1 MLIQWILIF
10 TFVCLNTTFEMKKIL
25 ENYFRLSSNGTT
37 IKREFIAGL
46 ITFLT
51 MSYILVVN
59 PNVLA
64 DAGMDRNALFTAT
77 ALATIVATLVMG
89 LYAKLPIAQAP
100 GMGLNSFF
108 AYTVVITMGYSWSF
122 ALTAVFIEGLI
133 FLVLTFFNVR
143 ELIVRS
149 IPKVL
154 KEAIPAGIGL
164 FITLIGL
171 KNAGVVVGD
180 ANTLVRLGDFSQ
192 HSVWITMLGLVI
204 TGILVIRN
212 INGAILIGILSATVF
227 GLLLGDVNLPS
238 KLFDLPPSIAPIF
251 GEALKPMTTKEGW
264 NQILSLD
271 MLIVVFTF
279 LFVNLFDTVGTL
291 IGVISKTNL
300 ADKEGNFPQI
310 KKALFSDAF
319 GTTVGA
325 VLGTSSIT
333 SYVESASGVAYGG
346 RTGLTAVSVA
356 LMFVLALFLGPIFLI
371 IPAAATA
378 PALIIVGLFMISSV
392 VNIKFD
398 DLSESLPAFLTI
410 VFMPFTYS
418 IAEGIVFGMLSY
430 TILKLGTKQHKDVT
444 PTVYVLSVLFL
455 LKIVLD
461 VVDLG

>member
-1 MLIQWILIF
+1 MKNFLERY
-10 TFVCLNTTFEMKKIL
+10 FE
-25 ENYFRLSSNGTT
+25 LSSNGTS
-37 IKREFIAGL
+37 IKKEFIAGI

-64 DAGMDRNALFTAT
+64 DAGMDRHALFTTT
-77 ALATIVATLVMG
+77 ALATIAATLLMG
-89 LYAKLPIAQAP
+89 FYAKLPIAQAP

-108 AYTVVITMGYSWSF
+108 AYSVVLTMGYTWQF
-122 ALTAVFIEGLI
+122 ALTAVFIEGII
-133 FLVLTFFNVR
+133 FLLLTFFNVR

-171 KNAGVVVGD
+171 KSAGVVVAD
-180 ANTLVRLGDFSQ
+180 PNTLVRLGDFSQ
-192 HSVWITMLGLVI
+192 HSVWITMTGLIV
-204 TGILVIRN
+204 TGILLIRN
-212 INGAILIGILSATVF
+212 VNGAILFGILSATIF
-227 GLLLGDVNLPS
+227 GLILGDITLPS
-238 KLFDLPPSIAPIF
+238 RIVDLPPSIEPIF
-251 GEALKPMTTKEGW
+251 GEAIKPMFTAEGW
-264 NQILSLD
+264 NKIFSLD
-271 MLIVVFTF
+271 MLVVVFTF

-300 ADKEGNFPQI
+300 ADKDGNFPQM
-310 KKALFSDAF
+310 KKALFTDAM
-319 GTTVGA
+319 GTTIGSM
-325 VLGTSSIT
+325 LGTSPVT
-333 SYVESASGVAYGG
+333 SYVESASGVASGG

-356 LMFVLALFLGPIFLI
+356 IMFALALFLGPIFLM

-398 DLSESLPAFLTI
+398 DLSEALPAFLTI

-418 IAEGIVFGMLSY
+418 IAEGIVFGMLSF
-430 TILKLGTKQHKDVT
+430 TILKLGTKQHKDIT
-444 PTVYVLSVLFL
+444 PTVYVLSLLFL

-461 VVDLG
+461 VVTAS